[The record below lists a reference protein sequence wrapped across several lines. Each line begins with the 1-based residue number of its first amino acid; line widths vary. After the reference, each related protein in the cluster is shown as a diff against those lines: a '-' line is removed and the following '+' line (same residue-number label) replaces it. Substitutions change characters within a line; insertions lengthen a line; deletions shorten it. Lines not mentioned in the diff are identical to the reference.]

1 MKKKQ
6 TTSPNTKMQ
15 KALLKRARMLLL
27 MRAVKLLQ
35 WARMLLLMRAVKLL
49 QWARM
54 LLGSE
59 AAAKMSTD
67 EYEAIWNNVLYFG
80 GFSMSSEKVMA
91 VCKGPMPETDKESI
105 ELEAVVDYAL
115 SMSKEDLVKKFEE
128 W

>member
-1 MKKKQ
+1 
-6 TTSPNTKMQ
+6 
-15 KALLKRARMLLL
+15 
-27 MRAVKLLQ
+27 
-35 WARMLLLMRAVKLL
+35 MLLLMRAVKLL

-67 EYEAIWNNVLYFG
+67 EYEAIWNNVLYVG

-128 W
+128 WCVSSDNVTGLTCDRKTSHYFGKIAGAFRMGTR